1 MLCYD
6 LNSFGLTFP
15 GHPHSWL
22 WKSFNM
28 ADRGSEFSFSGGISI
43 RNYIRIDISISIRPL
58 NTKFDKQVDLKELTY
73 MRLIKQEL
81 VTSSHQDHFTLK
93 RFSKFLSAKS
103 VIIKCWQNDYEEKI
117 VKLRLK
123 SYGLFITWSCDIKWQ
138 T

>member
-1 MLCYD
+1 
-6 LNSFGLTFP
+6 
-15 GHPHSWL
+15 
-22 WKSFNM
+22 M

-93 RFSKFLSAKS
+93 IF
-103 VIIKCWQNDYEEKI
+103 
-117 VKLRLK
+117 
-123 SYGLFITWSCDIKWQ
+123 
-138 T
+138 